1 MQTSPATSSET
12 RMRGVA
18 GALRHWTAHWSTTHG
33 VRWLFVARTL
43 LAAFGALGLAFYF
56 GLDSPATAMTTTFI
70 LALPSAGMVL
80 EKAYYRLL
88 GTVVG
93 CAAALA
99 LCALFVQQAPLL
111 FAGIALWLAA
121 CTCGA
126 ALHRN
131 QQSYSFVL
139 AGYTAAMI
147 AIPALDAPEAAFM
160 MAATRLTEVGVG
172 ILCAGLVHDV
182 LFPRRQQAGVL
193 QIAAARH
200 LRFAAFCRDVLS
212 HRLDAGAA
220 ELAHLRFA
228 ADIAALETGRAA
240 ASFEAAHSP
249 AQTRRLHA
257 FNSAFMAVLG
267 TSYTLHRLLLR
278 LRAQD
283 GSMLP
288 DLLEPRLAALAAAM
302 ALPLWLPPEPDHAG
316 EPGDRLSHAQRVD
329 LETAHELLDR
339 FTHEYGAFA
348 ALHDSLAHDSASDTE
363 HAWTYEPAT
372 PWPIALASGA
382 RAACALLAA
391 GACWYWLAWPYAAN
405 ALILS
410 CIFCALASSSP
421 RPVAMVRQILSG
433 FLLAWPLSFATE
445 FWLVMQADSFI
456 TLVLSAAPLFGLGAW
471 LATDPQRAGM
481 GIGVMLFAAQVIA
494 PANRMQYDMGVFFNS
509 TLAMIGGVLLAWAV
523 FAVLL
528 PGHTMGRAAYIA
540 RALWRETQ
548 AACTGRP
555 LSATVTERHLRRLRH
570 RFDNRVRDLLN
581 QLATASGPAPGADAR
596 AVVRQA
602 LMLLELGHA
611 AIGLRALAAHA
622 KAGAT
627 RDALHACV
635 QALAAYCHRPS
646 PASHRAVLDAVL
658 AAGATIRA
666 ALPCDDAERSARLR
680 AALADLHALHTSLLS
695 MYQEIIVKL

>member
-1 MQTSPATSSET
+1 M
-12 RMRGVA
+12 MRAVA
-18 GALRHWTAHWSTTHG
+18 GALRHWTTHWSASHG

-56 GLDSPATAMTTTFI
+56 GLDSPSTAMTTTFI

-160 MAATRLTEVGVG
+160 LAATRLTEVGVG

-182 LFPRRQQAGVL
+182 LFPRRQHAGVL
-193 QIAAARH
+193 QIAAARRE
-200 LRFAAFCRDVLS
+200 RFAAFCRDVLS

-283 GSMLP
+283 GSALP

-302 ALPLWLPPEPDHAG
+302 ALPLWSPPEPGYAG
-316 EPGDRLSHAQRVD
+316 EPGDGLTHAQRID

-339 FTHEYGAFA
+339 FTHEYSAFA
-348 ALHDSLAHDSASDTE
+348 ALHDSLARNDASGTE

-372 PWPIALASGA
+372 PWPIVLASGA

-445 FWLVMQADSFI
+445 FWLVMLADSFV
-456 TLVLSAAPLFGLGAW
+456 TLVLAAAPLFGLGAW

-494 PANRMQYDMGVFFNS
+494 PANQMRYDMGVFLNS

-528 PGHTMGRAAYIA
+528 PQHTMGRAAYIA

-548 AACTGRP
+548 AACIGRP
-555 LSATVTERHLRRLRH
+555 FTATVTERHLRRLRH

-581 QLATASGPAPGADAR
+581 QLATASGPAPGADTR

-611 AIGLRALAAHA
+611 AIGLRVLASRAQT
-622 KAGAT
+622 GVT
-627 RDALHACV
+627 RDTLHACV

-646 PASHRAVLDAVL
+646 PASHGAVLDAVL

-666 ALPCDDAERSARLR
+666 ALPCADAGRNARLR